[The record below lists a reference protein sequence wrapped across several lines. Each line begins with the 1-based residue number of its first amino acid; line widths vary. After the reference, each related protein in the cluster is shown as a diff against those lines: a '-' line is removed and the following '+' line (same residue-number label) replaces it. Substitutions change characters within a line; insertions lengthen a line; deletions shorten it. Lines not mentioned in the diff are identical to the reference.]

1 MNITLRILGITLVS
15 LSVSPPD
22 DDDTAGDPGPG
33 ASADV
38 TLAPGFV
45 PPTPWWDDE

>member
-1 MNITLRILGITLVS
+1 VNFTLRILGIPVLS
-15 LSVSPPD
+15 LTTD
-22 DDDTAGDPGPG
+22 DDAGSDLGPG
-33 ASADV
+33 VSADV

>member
-1 MNITLRILGITLVS
+1 MNFTLRILGIPVLS
-15 LSVSPPD
+15 LTTD
-22 DDDTAGDPGPG
+22 DDAVGDPGPG
-33 ASADV
+33 VSADV